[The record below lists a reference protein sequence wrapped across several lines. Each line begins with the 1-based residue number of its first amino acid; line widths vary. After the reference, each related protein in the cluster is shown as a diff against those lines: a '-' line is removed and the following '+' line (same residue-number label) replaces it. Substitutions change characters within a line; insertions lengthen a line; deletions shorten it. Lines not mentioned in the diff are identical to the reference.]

1 MPLLRT
7 KTTIVN
13 SGDVFGDVFGFFKKT
28 GFVIQKDCILKGK
41 CHEIFETFFVDKKTQ
56 PGPQMNRQKGF
67 RKFFTNIFAKNREKT
82 CVPVVVDYTVTDYDV
97 RKVKDY
103 ANTVSTCSLTTL
115 TLCQHSQ

>member
-1 MPLLRT
+1 
-7 KTTIVN
+7 
-13 SGDVFGDVFGFFKKT
+13 
-28 GFVIQKDCILKGK
+28 
-41 CHEIFETFFVDKKTQ
+41 
-56 PGPQMNRQKGF
+56 MNRQKGF

-97 RKVKDY
+97 RMVKDY